1 MWNQL
6 KLTRELY
13 NAGLEE
19 LIVHH
24 KATGKHLKLLAQD
37 KNHGTKEHPDD
48 SGSASGYHTQEASPI
63 VLEFLWSLQ
72 RRGYQE
78 RIPTFQSA
86 QSLAFTAVSRCKNQ
100 RDWRAYFC
108 APRAMGGRMRFNR
121 HRDIQGIIKFCRV
134 LRKPSGWILQVVC
147 ERQPELL
154 PKTEQEY
161 WVGFWYQR
169 FGLGQ
174 CGRQSWKSHSS
185 EALAWQIASGPA
197 QDFTTDQRKS
207 KTQEGVSDCGAYSRK
222 DFKPTARLSAQRGK
236 AATKTGRLFSGFP
249 RTCLS

>member
-1 MWNQL
+1 MLAENLRIQAQTQSVAGGSALWNQL

-19 LIVHH
+19 LIVHY
-24 KATGKHLKLLAQD
+24 KTTGKHLNLFAQD
-37 KNHGTKEHPDD
+37 KNHGTKEHPEI
-48 SGSASGYHTQEASPI
+48 AA
-63 VLEFLWSLQ
+63 VLVDTTLKRLHQSFSNFFGRCKEGAIKKGFPRFKAPNRWHSLQ
-72 RRGYQE
+72 
-78 RIPTFQSA
+78 F
-86 QSLAFTAVSRCKNQ
+86 
-100 RDWRAYFC
+100 RDAKTNGIRDTCFC

-169 FGLGQ
+169 FGLGTV
-174 CGRQSWKSHSS
+174 R
-185 EALAWQIASGPA
+185 
-197 QDFTTDQRKS
+197 
-207 KTQEGVSDCGAYSRK
+207 
-222 DFKPTARLSAQRGK
+222 
-236 AATKTGRLFSGFP
+236 AAKLEIP
-249 RTCLS
+249 LI